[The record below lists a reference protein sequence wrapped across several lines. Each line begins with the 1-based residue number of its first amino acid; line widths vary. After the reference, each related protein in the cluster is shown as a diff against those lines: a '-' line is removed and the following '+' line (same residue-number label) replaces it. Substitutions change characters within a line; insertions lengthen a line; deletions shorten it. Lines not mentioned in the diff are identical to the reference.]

1 MTLSL
6 SIQRLWTEPMTK
18 CLAACLCLT
27 MASGLV
33 LTHVRAI
40 DAVREV
46 SVPTA
51 KRVTALQQ
59 RLDLLRQQMEASQ
72 AQATLKGD
80 SQEEVVRQA
89 VLPAAADL
97 ARIITLFDLL
107 RDRLSADGI
116 IRDMSPVTVGDA
128 VPTNDDRGLLVSPVD
143 VRFRASKAGV
153 ESVLLFFELSGY
165 LTVGDALTSS
175 EREQL
180 LTLTERENAAGLPAL
195 EEFLRLPLLTYA
207 RGAQAARDELLKS
220 FGSTVFVQSLE
231 NVIKDSRLP
240 QVRYL
245 LGGTFGQALQDQG
258 LWPLRFMTVDST
270 MIAPVDDETEDL
282 TLHLS
287 AYSRTEDPG
296 ASS

>member
-1 MTLSL
+1 
-6 SIQRLWTEPMTK
+6 
-18 CLAACLCLT
+18 
-27 MASGLV
+27 
-33 LTHVRAI
+33 
-40 DAVREV
+40 
-46 SVPTA
+46 
-51 KRVTALQQ
+51 
-59 RLDLLRQQMEASQ
+59 MEASQ